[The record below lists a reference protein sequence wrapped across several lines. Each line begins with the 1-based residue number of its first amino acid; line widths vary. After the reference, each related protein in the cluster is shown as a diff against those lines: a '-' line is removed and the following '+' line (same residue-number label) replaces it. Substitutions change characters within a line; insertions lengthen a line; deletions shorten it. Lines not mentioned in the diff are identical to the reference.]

1 MQWLL
6 GCNWPS
12 CQRKI
17 PYRQRRWKLSAAGAW
32 RMPSWGH
39 RGGGFGLA
47 RIWRQE
53 GERQVPLNIAH
64 AAAFTAGK
72 IICRSGR
79 SRFQK
84 LAPMVGAR
92 HSAQEGTVE
101 AALRRNNEAIAS
113 AVRSSVEA
121 TNRRAPGIG
130 WSFKRTASWPKI
142 RDRLR
147 EGACLFQPSNSHH
160 SPWISP
166 SRSFPMPIGIAVA
179 RQWIGSK
186 FSIGFQ
192 DPDNWCSPREPDRAR
207 AVAVPRRCLSDSR
220 KTTMRQI

>member
-101 AALRRNNEAIAS
+101 AALRRNNES
-113 AVRSSVEA
+113 
-121 TNRRAPGIG
+121 
-130 WSFKRTASWPKI
+130 
-142 RDRLR
+142 D
-147 EGACLFQPSNSHH
+147 CL
-160 SPWISP
+160 
-166 SRSFPMPIGIAVA
+166 GC
-179 RQWIGSK
+179 SK
-186 FSIGFQ
+186 FGRSYKQARTGHRMVFQ
-192 DPDNWCSPREPDRAR
+192 ADRVMA
-207 AVAVPRRCLSDSR
+207 
-220 KTTMRQI
+220 